1 MVDNDIRILLDKFIG
16 LLTSILSA
24 SKHTK
29 CVSLTQP
36 TLINLHHIEYSQE
49 LCHHS
54 FVVNLDKCAGSCN
67 TLDDPSS
74 RVCVL
79 NKMCSCIFLI

>member
-1 MVDNDIRILLDKFIG
+1 MSIG

-36 TLINLHHIEYSQE
+36 TLINFYHIEYSQE
-49 LCHHS
+49 LCYHP
-54 FVVNLDKCAGSCN
+54 FAVNLDKCAGSCN

-74 RVCVL
+74 RVCVP
-79 NKMCSCIFLI
+79 NEMCSCIFLI

>member
-1 MVDNDIRILLDKFIG
+1 MFIG